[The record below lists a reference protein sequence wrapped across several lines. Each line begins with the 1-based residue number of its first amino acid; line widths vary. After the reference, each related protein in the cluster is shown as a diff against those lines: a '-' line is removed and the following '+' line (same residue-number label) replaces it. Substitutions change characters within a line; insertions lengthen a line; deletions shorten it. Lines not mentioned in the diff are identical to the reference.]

1 MLYNSLC
8 CWKSSE
14 GWRFCL
20 LLSHPDKDYNLNSLL
35 PLVDCGPTNGRQ
47 LGLAWD
53 LELVHRTI
61 LKVFATL
68 FCIQAEF
75 GVCLENAYCS
85 SFEVFFFF
93 LTLHFLAPLPTPQYI
108 RPKTTSSLWCC
119 GGELRKE
126 DRKQK
131 WGFLLQFQH
140 SGHVLFFRSTHCT
153 SGLEELTTLLL
164 PPLHNQQTRKPNIL
178 GFPIHP
184 HFPAYRGSSSPLI
197 GEQIL
202 LKVGVLSV
210 RIDHSSGS
218 GHF

>member
-61 LKVFATL
+61 LKVFTIL
-68 FCIQAEF
+68 FCIQAEV

-93 LTLHFLAPLPTPQYI
+93 FNLALSGSPPHPTIYQAQNEAFSVVLW
-108 RPKTTSSLWCC
+108 RWTEERRQKT
-119 GGELRKE
+119 K
-126 DRKQK
+126 
-131 WGFLLQFQH
+131 
-140 SGHVLFFRSTHCT
+140 
-153 SGLEELTTLLL
+153 
-164 PPLHNQQTRKPNIL
+164 
-178 GFPIHP
+178 
-184 HFPAYRGSSSPLI
+184 
-197 GEQIL
+197 
-202 LKVGVLSV
+202 V
-210 RIDHSSGS
+210 RIPATVSAQWPCSFLS
-218 GHF
+218 